1 MEERRRYFRLDDEV
15 VMDFQAISQE
25 EFQHWKESQSLEKNE
40 LRELEQELGTLLHQ
54 MRSVHPSLAQIL
66 ELYNRKIN
74 LLSGHKDD
82 SSGAPMSGTESR
94 VRVNLSACGMSFYTD
109 SDLSGSSHLLF
120 QLQLKPSNAMLN
132 LAGTVVS
139 AEKTQ
144 QTNNPFLVRVNFDG
158 IQESEQELLIQ
169 HLFQLQSKTLKH
181 MRDH

>member
-1 MEERRRYFRLDDEV
+1 
-15 VMDFQAISQE
+15 
-25 EFQHWKESQSLEKNE
+25 
-40 LRELEQELGTLLHQ
+40 
-54 MRSVHPSLAQIL
+54 
-66 ELYNRKIN
+66 
-74 LLSGHKDD
+74 
-82 SSGAPMSGTESR
+82 MSGTESR

-169 HLFQLQSKTLKH
+169 NLFQLQSKTLKH

>member
-82 SSGAPMSGTESR
+82 SSGAPMSGTGTTRHCSSSSTSTM
-94 VRVNLSACGMSFYTD
+94 SASERI
-109 SDLSGSSHLLF
+109 SHDGYGNE
-120 QLQLKPSNAMLN
+120 QRYSNPWCIAY
-132 LAGTVVS
+132 
-139 AEKTQ
+139 
-144 QTNNPFLVRVNFDG
+144 
-158 IQESEQELLIQ
+158 ELCYCI
-169 HLFQLQSKTLKH
+169 
-181 MRDH
+181 